1 MRRCPPWSEAYLRDL
16 PDLVGRLRVV
26 RDHRTVPAEWT
37 PATNPLGLYRL
48 TPDRIRRKTGEE
60 IEGELLTAENERSG
74 RLRHVYEVIGL
85 VVTAHKDGTLLLRWS
100 LGERILP
107 AVTEYERARI
117 SDESSRRTR
126 RGSPAG
132 SALRLVSPRVP
143 LLPPAVQ
150 PRLDLRLRPALSR
163 FVVDPPS

>member
-1 MRRCPPWSEAYLRDL
+1 M
-16 PDLVGRLRVV
+16 

-100 LGERILP
+100 LGEQALP
-107 AVTEYERARI
+107 AVTG
-117 SDESSRRTR
+117 SESLVLGRTFAPDGQR
-126 RGSPAG
+126 
-132 SALRLVSPRVP
+132 
-143 LLPPAVQ
+143 
-150 PRLDLRLRPALSR
+150 
-163 FVVDPPS
+163 